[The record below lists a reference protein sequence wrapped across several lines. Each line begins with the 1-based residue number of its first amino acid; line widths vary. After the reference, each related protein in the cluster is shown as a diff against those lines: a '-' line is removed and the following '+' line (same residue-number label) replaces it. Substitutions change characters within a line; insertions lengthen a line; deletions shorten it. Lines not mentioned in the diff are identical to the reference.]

1 MKQIMIFLI
10 IITLSSC
17 QYSQKHKTNS
27 ETTVLINTNE
37 TVVDMNPYRLHY
49 DSIDKQHSE
58 QIEHWLNQELK
69 NIEEFFN
76 KGFKKE
82 FDVYIF
88 SERDSLDKQWQ
99 KDWNMPDFKS
109 QCWMVA
115 SGIAHR
121 LDILSPRI
129 WATQACEHDINDT
142 IATKKLIIHELVH
155 VFHGQNNPSPTF
167 ENIEN
172 IDWFVEGIAVYASG
186 QLDDG
191 RYKRAKRCVLD
202 GDGPIKLTDIW
213 KGENKYGFA
222 GSIVKFI
229 DDKYGREIVVK
240 LIGYTKATEIL
251 NALHLSE
258 KELLMEWKQSIN

>member
-1 MKQIMIFLI
+1 M
-10 IITLSSC
+10 SSC
-17 QYSQKHKTNS
+17 QYTHKQKANS
-27 ETTVLINTNE
+27 ETSELIKNKE
-37 TVVDMNPYRLHY
+37 TIINKTPYRLHY
-49 DSIDKQHSE
+49 DPIDKQQSE
-58 QIEHWLNQELK
+58 QIEQWLNQGQ
-69 NIEEFFN
+69 NDIEGFFN
-76 KGFKKE
+76 QGFEKI

-99 KDWNMPDFKS
+99 KDWNLPDFKS

-129 WATQACEHDINDT
+129 WETQACEHDNNDT

-191 RYKRAKRCVLD
+191 RYKRAKSYILD
-202 GDGPIKLTDIW
+202 EGGPIKLVDIW
-213 KGENKYGFA
+213 KGKHKYGLA

-229 DDKYGREIVVK
+229 DDKYGRELLIK
-240 LIGYTKATEIL
+240 LIELTKATEIL
-251 NALHLSE
+251 NTLNISE
-258 KELLMEWKQSIN
+258 EELIKEWKNSFN